1 MDFRVAF
8 DLTANPAQIQPA
20 YWFFALFF
28 AIGFGLLGLAIFLLR
43 RGLRWRKYTLGFS
56 VLWLGFT
63 TFMAFAEIDDVNRV
77 RALVERGTYT
87 TVEGCLDYFHPGL
100 PGGSKTTAG
109 NERWSVGGIEFDY
122 GQGEVRPGYHL
133 VEPRGGAV
141 HRDTKVRVSYVI
153 SEFYGRREIVKL
165 SVTPGACPPAPN
177 PAT

>member
-28 AIGFGLLGLAIFLLR
+28 AIGFGLLGLSIFLLR

-56 VLWLGFT
+56 IVWLGFT
-63 TFMAFAEIDDVNRV
+63 TFMMFEDIEDVNRV
-77 RALVERGTYT
+77 RELVEQGNYT
-87 TVEGCLDYFHPGL
+87 TVEGCLDYFQPGL
-100 PGGSKTTAG
+100 PGGSRTTAG
-109 NERWSVGGIEFDY
+109 NERWSVGGTEFDY
-122 GQGEVRPGYHL
+122 GQGEARPGYHL

-141 HRDTKVRVSYVI
+141 HRDTKVRVSYVT

-165 SVTPGACPPAPN
+165 AVTRGGCPVAPN
-177 PAT
+177 PPI